1 MPSPCSIIVKIPWR
15 INPFPT
21 SYIFLALEMI
31 SKLLKGRWETCPLA
45 VVHVHACKLLWFL
58 VSKIHQ
64 KCRTMQKLR
73 CFPRKILNVIH
84 GTERRR
90 SRGGNCKE
98 FRKARSKHRI
108 QKTQNS
114 ELQRVQKSGLET
126 GIFKIFSLNHG
137 FLMFECFHPF
147 PLDTNATVTNR
158 EKKPWN
164 WENFDLFYFVFL
176 ICT

>member
-1 MPSPCSIIVKIPWR
+1 MKNKSIPYKLYFSSSRDDIK
-15 INPFPT
+15 T
-21 SYIFLALEMI
+21 SKRSF
-31 SKLLKGRWETCPLA
+31 
-45 VVHVHACKLLWFL
+45 VFVHVCKLLWFL

-137 FLMFECFHPF
+137 FLKFNVFTRFLWIQMQRRRI
-147 PLDTNATVTNR
+147 V
-158 EKKPWN
+158 KKINLMKLGEFW
-164 WENFDLFYFVFL
+164 FILFSFF
-176 ICT
+176 